1 MRRFFIAESLK
12 MEISLLIPLIRQV
25 LQAVGS
31 YLIARGYLD
40 TGAADALTGALV
52 NGIVFVW
59 WLVEHLHIRQRLK
72 AVEGQE
78 ARQL

>member
-1 MRRFFIAESLK
+1 M
-12 MEISLLIPLIRQV
+12 IRQV

-52 NGIVFVW
+52 NGIVFIW
-59 WLVEHLHIRQRLK
+59 WLMEHLHIRQRLR
-72 AVEGQE
+72 AAE
-78 ARQL
+78 AKKEEAT

>member
-1 MRRFFIAESLK
+1 
-12 MEISLLIPLIRQV
+12 MEISLLIPLIRQI

-59 WLVEHLHIRQRLK
+59 WLVEHLHIRQRLR
-72 AVEGQE
+72 AMEGQE
-78 ARQL
+78 AKQL

>member
-1 MRRFFIAESLK
+1 
-12 MEISLLIPLIRQV
+12 MEINLLLPLIRQI

-59 WLVEHLHIRQRLK
+59 WLVEHLHIRQRLRL
-72 AVEGQE
+72 AETNGGAGHE
-78 ARQL
+78 R

>member
-1 MRRFFIAESLK
+1 

-72 AVEGQE
+72 ATEVQE
-78 ARQL
+78 AKQL

>member
-1 MRRFFIAESLK
+1 MRRLFIAESLK

-59 WLVEHLHIRQRLK
+59 WLVEHLHIRQRLR
-72 AVEGQE
+72 AAEGQE
-78 ARQL
+78 AKQL